1 MGSLEDVHGFRLIPA
16 PPVIPER
23 VVHAK
28 GWGAYG
34 TFTVRRDI
42 TRYTKVKIFSEVGK
56 KTGMIARF

>member
-1 MGSLEDVHGFRLIPA
+1 LIPP